1 MFFEKNLTELIMKL
15 RSLNALGT
23 LKIFHFVY
31 RSAYTWGTCNDN
43 ADDDDN
49 NNNNN
54 NSNNNNCRER
64 AFWAQPESF
73 IRSYTPKVTTV
84 T

>member
-1 MFFEKNLTELIMKL
+1 MIML
-15 RSLNALGT
+15 MMMMMLMMIIIIIIIIIIIVIIIAENML
-23 LKIFHFVY
+23 
-31 RSAYTWGTCNDN
+31 
-43 ADDDDN
+43 
-49 NNNNN
+49 
-54 NSNNNNCRER
+54 